1 MRPEAA
7 FASCGQR
14 AINRRGDIAAQSHRH
29 AANADRQWV
38 TPHQY
43 ALMQRLDCHPWF
55 KTQRAQT
62 MTLLIG
68 QGFPINRPNDGDLV
82 QRKMIK
88 LHGRYLQPIRNNIN
102 RDLY

>member
-14 AINRRGDIAAQSHRH
+14 AIYRGGDIATQSHRH

-38 TPHQY
+38 TPYQY
-43 ALMQRLDCHPWF
+43 ALMQRLYCHAGF
-55 KTQRAQT
+55 ETQRAQT
-62 MTLLIG
+62 MPLLIG
-68 QGFPINRPNDGDLV
+68 QGFPINGSNNGDLV

-88 LHGRYLQPIRNNIN
+88 LHDRYLQPIRNNIN
-102 RDLY
+102 SDLY